1 MKTKI
6 KRVLSFLLLVTVCV
20 TNIQVPALA
29 AENYSVT
36 VADTEHGKV
45 LLNGEEK
52 DINLEKGAE
61 VIISAVPAEGYKLES
76 IAAIKEDG
84 SENGLKEVENGY
96 VTKIQDSNVTVE
108 ASFTRDATTSDLE
121 ALFGPKEGEEDTRL
135 SAKAWKQT
143 QKAQETDRSAYT
155 DYTASRQWYD
165 VTIGTN
171 DDGGNIIWQWTEGM
185 LYVGGRL
192 TFCMDA
198 KTSFYEGVEYT
209 PTDASALGLS
219 QAEVTR
225 LALYQEYIY
234 NQRTDLDELG
244 KYMFSQML
252 MWRELNEYFSWG
264 WPNIHIFDAGYW
276 WADVSYQDQ
285 VLREAVEWV
294 TEQQQSGRYTGHGE
308 FFVHSYSQAQA
319 IFWLEENTGGL
330 ELYKKS
336 KKPEI
341 TDGNSAYSLAGAQYG
356 VYRDGGDYVTP
367 DAVIT
372 TDENGYGWVDGLLA
386 GNYWIKELVA
396 PKGYALDPSWSSTTV
411 AVPGGSYGRY
421 YTSDL
426 PITDPVNI
434 VLGKVD
440 ADKTS
445 GMTEAELKKLEGAQF
460 EVKYYAVDP
469 NAYNSDPSAS
479 GVKAARTW
487 IIQTLYS
494 KNEKAVTAKLDTKHK
509 VSGDDFYLDD
519 QRTPTFPVGV
529 ITIKEIK
536 APKGYLVS
544 NEVFIRKVTEDGA
557 DKEVVNTYNAPIVEE
572 VAQKMQI
579 HLQKIDK
586 ETGKAEAQ
594 GTGTLKG
601 AVYEVK
607 DTAGKTVDTLTT
619 DAVGKATSKELPI
632 AAYTVKETKASN
644 GYILDEKTYTV
655 KGEAIDSTTR
665 VFRYD
670 VKSQETP
677 QKVQI
682 RLKKTD
688 SENGTAQ
695 GTATLKGAV
704 YEVRN
709 SNNTVVDTLT
719 TDESG
724 NAISKKLPLDVY
736 TVKETKA
743 SYGYLLDEKTY
754 TIEGKATDTTTQVF
768 EYTVNSKETP
778 QKIQI
783 QLNKVDAEN
792 GTAQG
797 TATLKDAKYE
807 VRNSKN
813 QVVETLTTN
822 ESGKATSSKLPLGT
836 YTVKETKASYG
847 YLLDEKTYT
856 IEGNATDTT
865 TQVFQYAV
873 TSKETPQKIQ
883 IELSKLDSETNKGE
897 AQGAATLKGAKYE
910 IRNSKNEVVETLITN
925 EKGKAVSKELP
936 LDRYVVKETASSN
949 GYLIDENGYTVD
961 GEATDTTTRV
971 FRYKVNSKEAIIRGN
986 VEIIKLKE
994 NEDEDNDTLQGLE
1007 GVEFTFTSKT
1017 SGKEVL
1023 KITTDKYGFA
1033 TTASKENPR
1042 GGLVYDTY
1050 IITETK
1056 CPEGL
1061 KPIKPFEVTIKDEG
1075 VTLKGIYKED
1085 KLIVSPITVVKIDA
1099 STGKVIPV
1107 KNTEFR
1113 LLDSEKNPITMTT
1126 YYPNKVV
1133 HETFKT
1139 DENGQFTFPEKLK
1152 YGTYYLEELHAPE
1165 GYLKGEL
1172 LQFKV
1177 TDGATWENP
1186 LVVQYAD
1193 ENAMGKIKIQ
1203 KADAETQSVLANA
1216 VFEITAAEDIVT
1228 PDGTVRLQKGE
1239 VADTITTNEEGK
1251 AESKAL
1257 FLGRY
1262 IAKEKQQPNGYLLN
1276 EEEFQVELKYK
1287 DQETALVYKNVSV
1300 TNTPTRIQLFKTDK
1314 ETKQPIAG
1322 ATFAVWNKAM
1332 EEGEDQA
1339 MGMIE
1344 TFVTDENG
1352 MIELKYLAPGTYCWQ
1367 EKEVVPGYVLSDEI
1381 HEITIDADGRVSGED
1396 VGVIKV
1402 QNDFTKI
1409 QFIKYDAE
1417 SGKSI
1422 AGGKFQVIDLDG
1434 NVVDEWTGKEEPHT
1448 INYLTVGKEYIFKE
1462 IEAPKGYVLA
1472 EDVHFVVERTAEI
1485 QTIEMYD
1492 SNAMGQI
1499 HIQKVDAETS
1509 EALKYAT
1516 FEITAE
1522 EDIVTPDGTT
1532 HLKKGD
1538 VADTITT
1545 DENGMAVSKKLYL
1558 GKYKIQETKQPDG
1571 YLLDETVY
1579 HAELK
1584 YKDQNTALI
1593 TESFQIANTPTEVE
1607 VLKTDKETGKP
1618 MAGVEFAVW
1627 NKAMAGE
1634 DQDIALV
1641 QNFVTDKDGKINI
1654 KRLAPGTYCFQET
1667 KTVPGYVLDEKIY
1680 EVTIDKDGLVEG
1692 KKIGKLE
1699 ITNIP
1704 TKLIGTTARDQQ
1716 TQTHEAVPKKETTFV
1731 DTVEFKN
1738 LQIGQE
1744 YTIKGVLMDK
1754 ATGEPLLIHNKEV
1767 TAETTFTAEKTD
1779 GTVDVVFTF
1788 DASALKGH
1796 SIVVFEKVFIGE
1808 KEILAHEDIHDKE
1821 QTITFPNSE
1830 IKTTAVDKDTQ
1841 KHEGHVRKE
1850 TTIVDTVSYKNLII
1864 GQEYIV
1870 KGTLMNK
1877 ESGKP
1882 FMVNDKKVTAE
1893 KTFKPE
1899 KSSGSITLEFVFDSS
1914 ALKGKSVV
1922 VFEKLFVENTEVA
1935 VHEDISDV
1943 KQTVSFPDS
1952 KIETTAVDKDTQ
1964 MHEGLAKKET
1974 TIVDTVSYKGLIP
1987 GEEYTVKGTLMS
1999 KETGE
2004 ALLIDEKPVTAE
2016 KTFQPEKADG
2026 TVDLEFTFNSSV
2038 LKGKT
2043 VVVFEKVYRD
2053 ELEVAV
2059 HADIE
2064 DQEQSVSFPEI
2075 HTNAIDRDTK
2085 THETMPK
2092 QEAVIVDTVTYK
2104 NLSVGQEYTLKGIL
2118 MDKETGEPLLI
2129 NGEQVVSEATFL
2141 PDQSDGSV
2149 DVEFTFDASAL
2160 KGKSVVVFE
2169 RLYVK
2174 ETEVAVHTDITDEG
2188 QTITFLTPPEAPP
2201 VKTGDSNGIP
2211 GSLIALLFGS
2221 AAVIGFILY
2230 RKKKQA

>member
-20 TNIQVPALA
+20 TNIQFPALA
-29 AENYSVT
+29 AETYSVT

-52 DINLEKGAE
+52 DINLEKGTE

-96 VTKIQDSNVTVE
+96 VTQIQDSNVTVE
-108 ASFTRDATTSDLE
+108 TSFTRDATTSDLE

-219 QAEVTR
+219 QTEVTR

-421 YTSDL
+421 YTSDM
-426 PITDPVNI
+426 PINDPVTI
-434 VLGKVD
+434 ALGKVD

-479 GVKAARTW
+479 GVKATRTW
-487 IIQTLYS
+487 VLQTKYDNTKKS
-494 KNEKAVTAKLDTKHK
+494 VVAKMDPKYLI
-509 VSGDDFYLDD
+509 SGDEFFHDWSGDVI
-519 QRTPTFPVGV
+519 FPIGV

-536 APKGYLVS
+536 APKGYLV
-544 NEVFIRKVTEDGA
+544 NDEVFVRKVTEDGA
-557 DKEVVNTYNAPIVEE
+557 DNEVVNTYNAPIVEE

-579 HLQKIDK
+579 HLQKVDK

-619 DAVGKATSKELPI
+619 DAAGKATSKELPI
-632 AAYTVKETKASN
+632 ATYTVKETKASN

-655 KGEAIDSTTR
+655 KGEATDSTTR

-719 TDESG
+719 TNESG

-754 TIEGKATDTTTQVF
+754 TIEG
-768 EYTVNSKETP
+768 
-778 QKIQI
+778 
-783 QLNKVDAEN
+783 
-792 GTAQG
+792 
-797 TATLKDAKYE
+797 
-807 VRNSKN
+807 
-813 QVVETLTTN
+813 
-822 ESGKATSSKLPLGT
+822 
-836 YTVKETKASYG
+836 
-847 YLLDEKTYT
+847 
-856 IEGNATDTT
+856 NATDTT
-865 TQVFQYAV
+865 TQVFQ
-873 TSKETPQKIQ
+873 
-883 IELSKLDSETNKGE
+883 
-897 AQGAATLKGAKYE
+897 
-910 IRNSKNEVVETLITN
+910 
-925 EKGKAVSKELP
+925 
-936 LDRYVVKETASSN
+936 
-949 GYLIDENGYTVD
+949 
-961 GEATDTTTRV
+961 
-971 FRYKVNSKEAIIRGN
+971 YKVNSKEAIIRGN

-1017 SGKEVL
+1017 SGKKVL

-1061 KPIKPFEVTIKDEG
+1061 KPIEPFEVTIKDEG

-1165 GYLKGEL
+1165 GYLNGEL

-1203 KADAETQSVLANA
+1203 KTDAETQSVLANA

-1257 FLGRY
+1257 FLGKY
-1262 IAKEKQQPNGYLLN
+1262 IVKEKQQPNGYLLN
-1276 EEEFQVELKYK
+1276 QEDFSVELKYK

-1314 ETKQPIAG
+1314 ETKQP
-1322 ATFAVWNKAM
+1322 
-1332 EEGEDQA
+1332 
-1339 MGMIE
+1339 
-1344 TFVTDENG
+1344 
-1352 MIELKYLAPGTYCWQ
+1352 
-1367 EKEVVPGYVLSDEI
+1367 
-1381 HEITIDADGRVSGED
+1381 
-1396 VGVIKV
+1396 
-1402 QNDFTKI
+1402 
-1409 QFIKYDAE
+1409 
-1417 SGKSI
+1417 
-1422 AGGKFQVIDLDG
+1422 
-1434 NVVDEWTGKEEPHT
+1434 
-1448 INYLTVGKEYIFKE
+1448 
-1462 IEAPKGYVLA
+1462 
-1472 EDVHFVVERTAEI
+1472 
-1485 QTIEMYD
+1485 
-1492 SNAMGQI
+1492 
-1499 HIQKVDAETS
+1499 
-1509 EALKYAT
+1509 
-1516 FEITAE
+1516 
-1522 EDIVTPDGTT
+1522 
-1532 HLKKGD
+1532 
-1538 VADTITT
+1538 
-1545 DENGMAVSKKLYL
+1545 
-1558 GKYKIQETKQPDG
+1558 
-1571 YLLDETVY
+1571 
-1579 HAELK
+1579 
-1584 YKDQNTALI
+1584 
-1593 TESFQIANTPTEVE
+1593 
-1607 VLKTDKETGKP
+1607 

-1634 DQDIALV
+1634 DQDMALV

-1754 ATGEPLLIHNKEV
+1754 ATGEPLLIHDKEV

-1864 GQEYIV
+1864 GQEYTV

-1882 FMVNDKKVTAE
+1882 FMVNDKKITAE

-1899 KSSGSITLEFVFDSS
+1899 KSKGSITLEFVFDSS

-1922 VFEKLFVENTEVA
+1922 VFEKLFAESTEVA

-2026 TVDLEFTFNSSV
+2026 TVDLEFTFDSSV

-2064 DQEQSVSFPEI
+2064 DREQSVSFPEI

-2104 NLSVGQEYTLKGIL
+2104 NLSIGQEYTLKGIL

-2129 NGEQVVSEATFL
+2129 NGEKVVSEATFL
-2141 PDQSDGSV
+2141 PNQSDGSV
-2149 DVEFTFDASAL
+2149 DVEFAFDASAL

-2169 RLYVK
+2169 RLSVK

>member
-20 TNIQVPALA
+20 TNIQFPALA

-108 ASFTRDATTSDLE
+108 AFFTRDATTSDLE

-421 YTSDL
+421 YTSDI
-426 PITDPVNI
+426 PITDPVRI
-434 VLGKVD
+434 VLGKID

-479 GVKAARTW
+479 GIKATRTW
-487 IIQTLYS
+487 VLQTKYDVAK
-494 KNEKAVTAKLDTKHK
+494 KNVSAKLYEEYK
-509 VSGDDFYLDD
+509 VSGDEFYTDNFGE
-519 QRTPTFPVGV
+519 PYFPIGV

-544 NEVFIRKVTEDGA
+544 NEVFVRKVTEDGA
-557 DKEVVNTYNAPIVEE
+557 DNEVVNTYNAPIVEE

-579 HLQKIDK
+579 HLQKVDK

-632 AAYTVKETKASN
+632 DTYTVKETKASN
-644 GYILDEKTYTV
+644 GY
-655 KGEAIDSTTR
+655 
-665 VFRYD
+665 
-670 VKSQETP
+670 
-677 QKVQI
+677 
-682 RLKKTD
+682 
-688 SENGTAQ
+688 
-695 GTATLKGAV
+695 
-704 YEVRN
+704 
-709 SNNTVVDTLT
+709 
-719 TDESG
+719 
-724 NAISKKLPLDVY
+724 
-736 TVKETKA
+736 
-743 SYGYLLDEKTY
+743 LLD
-754 TIEGKATDTTTQVF
+754 D
-768 EYTVNSKETP
+768 
-778 QKIQI
+778 
-783 QLNKVDAEN
+783 
-792 GTAQG
+792 
-797 TATLKDAKYE
+797 
-807 VRNSKN
+807 
-813 QVVETLTTN
+813 
-822 ESGKATSSKLPLGT
+822 
-836 YTVKETKASYG
+836 
-847 YLLDEKTYT
+847 KTYT

-873 TSKETPQKIQ
+873 TSKEVPQKIQ
-883 IELSKLDSETNKGE
+883 IQLNKVDAENGT

-910 IRNSKNEVVETLITN
+910 IRNAKDQVVATLTTDENGKSTSEKLPLGKYTVKETKASYGYLLDDKTYTIEGNATDTTTQVFQYAVTSKEVPQKIRIELSKLDSELNKGEAQGAATLEGAKYEIRNSKNELVETLITD
-925 EKGKAVSKELP
+925 EKGKAISKELP
-936 LDRYVVKETASSN
+936 LDQYVVKETEASN
-949 GYLIDENGYTVD
+949 GYLVDENGYIVE
-961 GEATDTTTRV
+961 GEAKDTTNRV
-971 FRYKVNSKEAIIRGN
+971 FKYQIKCPEDIIRGN

-1017 SGKEVL
+1017 TGKEVL
-1023 KITTDKYGFA
+1023 KITTDENGFA
-1033 TTASKENPR
+1033 TTASKEHPR
-1042 GGLVYDTY
+1042 GGLVFDTY
-1050 IITETK
+1050 IVTETK

-1061 KPIKPFEVTIKDEG
+1061 KPIEPFEVTIKDEG

-1085 KLIVSPITVVKIDA
+1085 KLILSPITVVKVDA

-1107 KNTEFR
+1107 ANTEFR
-1113 LLDSEKNPITMTT
+1113 LLDENKKPITMTT

-1172 LQFKV
+1172 LTFKV
-1177 TDGATWENP
+1177 TEGSTWEKP

-1193 ENAMGKIKIQ
+1193 ENAMGKIQIQ
-1203 KADAETQSVLANA
+1203 KTDAETKTALANA
-1216 VFEITAAEDIVT
+1216 VFEITAAEDIIT

-1239 VADTITTNEEGK
+1239 I
-1251 AESKAL
+1251 
-1257 FLGRY
+1257 
-1262 IAKEKQQPNGYLLN
+1262 
-1276 EEEFQVELKYK
+1276 
-1287 DQETALVYKNVSV
+1287 
-1300 TNTPTRIQLFKTDK
+1300 
-1314 ETKQPIAG
+1314 
-1322 ATFAVWNKAM
+1322 
-1332 EEGEDQA
+1332 
-1339 MGMIE
+1339 
-1344 TFVTDENG
+1344 
-1352 MIELKYLAPGTYCWQ
+1352 
-1367 EKEVVPGYVLSDEI
+1367 
-1381 HEITIDADGRVSGED
+1381 
-1396 VGVIKV
+1396 
-1402 QNDFTKI
+1402 
-1409 QFIKYDAE
+1409 
-1417 SGKSI
+1417 
-1422 AGGKFQVIDLDG
+1422 
-1434 NVVDEWTGKEEPHT
+1434 
-1448 INYLTVGKEYIFKE
+1448 
-1462 IEAPKGYVLA
+1462 
-1472 EDVHFVVERTAEI
+1472 
-1485 QTIEMYD
+1485 
-1492 SNAMGQI
+1492 
-1499 HIQKVDAETS
+1499 
-1509 EALKYAT
+1509 
-1516 FEITAE
+1516 
-1522 EDIVTPDGTT
+1522 
-1532 HLKKGD
+1532 
-1538 VADTITT
+1538 ADTITT
-1545 DENGMAVSKKLYL
+1545 DDAGNAESKNLFL
-1558 GKYKIQETKQPDG
+1558 GKYFVKEKQQPDG
-1571 YLLDETVY
+1571 YLLNEKKYEV
-1579 HAELK
+1579 ELK
-1584 YKDQNTALI
+1584 YKDQNTTLI
-1593 TESFQIANTPTEVE
+1593 TESFDITNQPTKVE
-1607 VLKTDKETGKP
+1607 VVKTDKETGKP
-1618 MAGVEFAVW
+1618 IEGVEFSVW
-1627 NKAMAGE
+1627 NKAMFE
-1634 DQDIALV
+1634 DTTDQIGVKETFA
-1641 QNFVTDKDGKINI
+1641 TDKDGKITL
-1654 KRLAPGTYCFQET
+1654 KYLVPGTYCIQET
-1667 KTVPGYVLDEKIY
+1667 KTLPGYVLDEKIY
-1680 EVTIDKDGLVEG
+1680 EIKIDKSGRIDGEDSGL
-1692 KKIGKLE
+1692 LE
-1699 ITNIP
+1699 ISNIP
-1704 TKLIGTTARDQQ
+1704 TKLIGTTAKDQD
-1716 TQTHEAVPKKETTFV
+1716 TQTHEAIPQKETTFV
-1731 DTVEFKN
+1731 DTVKFKD

-1744 YTIKGVLMDK
+1744 YTIKGILMDK
-1754 ATGEPLLIHNKEV
+1754 ETGKPLMVNGKEV
-1767 TAETTFTAEKTD
+1767 TAETTFTAKEAD

-1841 KHEGHVRKE
+1841 
-1850 TTIVDTVSYKNLII
+1850 
-1864 GQEYIV
+1864 
-1870 KGTLMNK
+1870 
-1877 ESGKP
+1877 
-1882 FMVNDKKVTAE
+1882 
-1893 KTFKPE
+1893 
-1899 KSSGSITLEFVFDSS
+1899 
-1914 ALKGKSVV
+1914 
-1922 VFEKLFVENTEVA
+1922 
-1935 VHEDISDV
+1935 
-1943 KQTVSFPDS
+1943 
-1952 KIETTAVDKDTQ
+1952 

-2004 ALLIDEKPVTAE
+2004 ALLVDEKPITAE
-2016 KTFQPEKADG
+2016 KTFTPEKASG
-2026 TVDLEFTFNSSV
+2026 TVDLEFTFDSSV

-2104 NLSVGQEYTLKGIL
+2104 NLFVGQEYTLKGIL

-2129 NGEQVVSEATFL
+2129 NGEKVVSEATFL

-2149 DVEFTFDASAL
+2149 DVEFAFDASAL

>member
-20 TNIQVPALA
+20 TNIQFPALA

-108 ASFTRDATTSDLE
+108 AFFTRDATTSDLE

-341 TDGNSAYSLAGAQYG
+341 TDGNSAYSLTGAQYG

-421 YTSDL
+421 YTSDI
-426 PITDPVNI
+426 PITDPVRI
-434 VLGKVD
+434 VLGKID

-460 EVKYYAVDP
+460 EIKYYAVDP

-479 GVKAARTW
+479 GIKATRTW
-487 IIQTLYS
+487 VLQTKYDVAK
-494 KNEKAVTAKLDTKHK
+494 KNVSAKLYEEYK
-509 VSGDDFYLDD
+509 VSGDEFYTDNFGE
-519 QRTPTFPVGV
+519 PYFPIGV

-544 NEVFIRKVTEDGA
+544 NEVFVRKVTEDGA
-557 DKEVVNTYNAPIVEE
+557 DNEVVNTYNAPIVEE

-579 HLQKIDK
+579 RLQKVDK

-594 GTGTLKG
+594 GTGTLKD

-619 DAVGKATSKELPI
+619 DAAGKATSKELPI
-632 AAYTVKETKASN
+632 ATYTVKETKASN

-655 KGEAIDSTTR
+655 KGEATDSTTR

-719 TDESG
+719 TNESG

-754 TIEGKATDTTTQVF
+754 TIEG
-768 EYTVNSKETP
+768 
-778 QKIQI
+778 
-783 QLNKVDAEN
+783 
-792 GTAQG
+792 
-797 TATLKDAKYE
+797 
-807 VRNSKN
+807 
-813 QVVETLTTN
+813 
-822 ESGKATSSKLPLGT
+822 
-836 YTVKETKASYG
+836 
-847 YLLDEKTYT
+847 
-856 IEGNATDTT
+856 NATDTT
-865 TQVFQYAV
+865 TQVFQ
-873 TSKETPQKIQ
+873 
-883 IELSKLDSETNKGE
+883 
-897 AQGAATLKGAKYE
+897 
-910 IRNSKNEVVETLITN
+910 
-925 EKGKAVSKELP
+925 
-936 LDRYVVKETASSN
+936 
-949 GYLIDENGYTVD
+949 
-961 GEATDTTTRV
+961 
-971 FRYKVNSKEAIIRGN
+971 YKVNSKEAIIRGN

-1061 KPIKPFEVTIKDEG
+1061 KPIEPFEVTIKDEG

-1203 KADAETQSVLANA
+1203 KTDAETQSVLANA

-1257 FLGRY
+1257 FLGKY
-1262 IAKEKQQPNGYLLN
+1262 IVQEKQQPNGYLLN
-1276 EEEFQVELKYK
+1276 QEEFNVELKYK

-1339 MGMIE
+1339 MGMVE

-1402 QNDFTKI
+1402 QNDFTKM

-1472 EDVHFVVERTAEI
+1472 DDVHFVVERTAEI

-1499 HIQKVDAETS
+1499 HIQKGDAETG

-1558 GKYKIQETKQPDG
+1558 GKYKIQEKKQPDG
-1571 YLLDETVY
+1571 YLFDETVY

-1593 TESFQIANTPTEVE
+1593 TESFQIVNTPTEVE

-1634 DQDIALV
+1634 DQDMALV

-1716 TQTHEAVPKKETTFV
+1716 TQTHEAVPKKKTTFV

-1754 ATGEPLLIHNKEV
+1754 ATGEPLLIHDKEV
-1767 TAETTFTAEKTD
+1767 TAETTFTAEKAD

-1841 KHEGHVRKE
+1841 
-1850 TTIVDTVSYKNLII
+1850 
-1864 GQEYIV
+1864 
-1870 KGTLMNK
+1870 
-1877 ESGKP
+1877 
-1882 FMVNDKKVTAE
+1882 
-1893 KTFKPE
+1893 
-1899 KSSGSITLEFVFDSS
+1899 
-1914 ALKGKSVV
+1914 
-1922 VFEKLFVENTEVA
+1922 
-1935 VHEDISDV
+1935 
-1943 KQTVSFPDS
+1943 
-1952 KIETTAVDKDTQ
+1952 

-2004 ALLIDEKPVTAE
+2004 ALLVDEKPITAE
-2016 KTFQPEKADG
+2016 KTFTPEKASG
-2026 TVDLEFTFNSSV
+2026 TVDLEFTFDSSV

-2104 NLSVGQEYTLKGIL
+2104 NLFVGQEYTLKGVL

-2129 NGEQVVSEATFL
+2129 NGEKVVSEATFL

-2149 DVEFTFDASAL
+2149 DVEFAFDASAL